1 MSTTPKYWHGFD
13 QGLNINLESS
23 FDGKYDDQDIKL
35 DIGEKKIIPLTLKA
49 LKSNGEEKISLS
61 LNDSKDFNLNKT
73 IDFYTNI
80 LGMKLE
86 DCFSSSDNDHI
97 RYAVSFGSQKINIHE
112 ETKPIKPN
120 ALNPPSGSMD
130 ICFISK
136 NKINDWV
143 HHLVKKG
150 INIEIGPEKKTGV

>member
-1 MSTTPKYWHGFD
+1 M
-13 QGLNINLESS
+13 
-23 FDGKYDDQDIKL
+23 KL
-35 DIGEKKIIPLTLKA
+35 
-49 LKSNGEEKISLS
+49 EKIDHLVITV
-61 LNDSKDFNLNKT
+61 KDLNKT

-86 DCFSSSDNDHI
+86 KFLSSLDNNKI

-112 ETKPIKPN
+112 EKKPIKPN
-120 ALNPPSGSMD
+120 ALNPSSGSMD

-143 HHLVKKG
+143 SHLVKKG
-150 INIEIGPEKKTGV
+150 INIEIGPEKKTGTLGPILSIYKRSRF

>member
-1 MSTTPKYWHGFD
+1 MR
-13 QGLNINLESS
+13 L
-23 FDGKYDDQDIKL
+23 
-35 DIGEKKIIPLTLKA
+35 
-49 LKSNGEEKISLS
+49 EKI
-61 LNDSKDFNLNKT
+61 DHVVITVKDLKKT

-86 DCFSSSDNDHI
+86 KFSSSLDDNQF

-112 ETKPIKPN
+112 EIKPIKPN
-120 ALNPPSGSMD
+120 ALNPSSGSMD

-150 INIEIGPEKKTGV
+150 ISIEIGPDKKTGALGPILSIYIRDPDFNLIEISNEL

>member
-1 MSTTPKYWHGFD
+1 MKV
-13 QGLNINLESS
+13 
-23 FDGKYDDQDIKL
+23 
-35 DIGEKKIIPLTLKA
+35 
-49 LKSNGEEKISLS
+49 EKI
-61 LNDSKDFNLNKT
+61 DHVVITVKDLNKT
-73 IDFYTNI
+73 IDFYTNA

-86 DCFSSSDNDHI
+86 KFSSSSDNNQF

-112 ETKPIKPN
+112 EKKPIKPN
-120 ALNPPSGSMD
+120 ALNPSSGSMD

-150 INIEIGPEKKTGV
+150 INIEIGPEKKTGALGPILSIYIRDPDFNLIEISNPL

>member
-1 MSTTPKYWHGFD
+1 M
-13 QGLNINLESS
+13 
-23 FDGKYDDQDIKL
+23 KL
-35 DIGEKKIIPLTLKA
+35 
-49 LKSNGEEKISLS
+49 EKI
-61 LNDSKDFNLNKT
+61 DHVVITVKNLKKT

-86 DCFSSSDNDHI
+86 KFSSSSNDNQI

-112 ETKPIKPN
+112 EKKPIKPN
-120 ALNPPSGSMD
+120 ALNPSSGSMD

-150 INIEIGPEKKTGV
+150 INIEIGPEKKTGALGPILSIYIRDPDFNLIEISNQL

>member
-1 MSTTPKYWHGFD
+1 V
-13 QGLNINLESS
+13 
-23 FDGKYDDQDIKL
+23 KL
-35 DIGEKKIIPLTLKA
+35 DKIDHVVITVK
-49 LKSNGEEKISLS
+49 
-61 LNDSKDFNLNKT
+61 NLNKT

-86 DCFSSSDNDHI
+86 EFSPTLDDNQI

-112 ETKPIKPN
+112 EKKPFKPN
-120 ALNPPSGSMD
+120 ALHPYSGSMD

-150 INIEIGPEKKTGV
+150 INIEIGPEKKTGALGPILSIYIRDPDFNLIEISNQL

>member
-1 MSTTPKYWHGFD
+1 M
-13 QGLNINLESS
+13 
-23 FDGKYDDQDIKL
+23 KL
-35 DIGEKKIIPLTLKA
+35 
-49 LKSNGEEKISLS
+49 EKI
-61 LNDSKDFNLNKT
+61 DHVVITVKDLNKT

-86 DCFSSSDNDHI
+86 KFLLSLDTNQI

-112 ETKPIKPN
+112 EKKPIKPN
-120 ALNPPSGSMD
+120 ALNPSSGSMD

-143 HHLVKKG
+143 NHLVKKG
-150 INIEIGPEKKTGV
+150 INIEIGPEKKTGALGPILSIYIRDPDFNLIEISNQL

>member
-1 MSTTPKYWHGFD
+1 VKV
-13 QGLNINLESS
+13 
-23 FDGKYDDQDIKL
+23 
-35 DIGEKKIIPLTLKA
+35 
-49 LKSNGEEKISLS
+49 EKI
-61 LNDSKDFNLNKT
+61 DHVVITVKDLNKT
-73 IDFYTNI
+73 IDFYTNA

-86 DCFSSSDNDHI
+86 KFSSSLDDNQF

-112 ETKPIKPN
+112 EIKPIKPN
-120 ALNPPSGSMD
+120 ALNPSSGSMD

-150 INIEIGPEKKTGV
+150 INIEIGPERKTGALGPILSIYIRDPDFNLIEISNQL

>member
-1 MSTTPKYWHGFD
+1 M
-13 QGLNINLESS
+13 
-23 FDGKYDDQDIKL
+23 KL
-35 DIGEKKIIPLTLKA
+35 
-49 LKSNGEEKISLS
+49 EKI
-61 LNDSKDFNLNKT
+61 DHVVITVKDLNKT

-86 DCFSSSDNDHI
+86 KFSLSLDNNQI

-112 ETKPIKPN
+112 EKKPIKPN
-120 ALNPPSGSMD
+120 ALNPSSGSMD

-150 INIEIGPEKKTGV
+150 INIEIGPEKKTGALGPILSIYIRDPEFNLIEIFNQL

>member
-1 MSTTPKYWHGFD
+1 MKV
-13 QGLNINLESS
+13 
-23 FDGKYDDQDIKL
+23 
-35 DIGEKKIIPLTLKA
+35 
-49 LKSNGEEKISLS
+49 EKI
-61 LNDSKDFNLNKT
+61 DHVVITVKDVKKT

-86 DCFSSSDNDHI
+86 KFSSSLDNNKF

-112 ETKPIKPN
+112 EKKPIKPN
-120 ALNPPSGSMD
+120 ALNPSSGSMD

-150 INIEIGPEKKTGV
+150 INIEIGPEKKTGALGPILSIYIRDPDFNLIEISNQL

>member
-1 MSTTPKYWHGFD
+1 M
-13 QGLNINLESS
+13 
-23 FDGKYDDQDIKL
+23 KL
-35 DIGEKKIIPLTLKA
+35 
-49 LKSNGEEKISLS
+49 EKI
-61 LNDSKDFNLNKT
+61 DHVVITVKNLNKT

-86 DCFSSSDNDHI
+86 EFSSSSYNNQI

-112 ETKPIKPN
+112 EKKPIKPN
-120 ALNPPSGSMD
+120 ALNPSSGSMD

-136 NKINDWV
+136 NKINNWD

-150 INIEIGPEKKTGV
+150 INIEIGPEKKTGALGPILSIYIRDPDFNLIEISNQL

>member
-1 MSTTPKYWHGFD
+1 M
-13 QGLNINLESS
+13 
-23 FDGKYDDQDIKL
+23 
-35 DIGEKKIIPLTLKA
+35 KI
-49 LKSNGEEKISLS
+49 EKI
-61 LNDSKDFNLNKT
+61 DHVVITVKDLNKT
-73 IDFYTNI
+73 IDFYTNA

-86 DCFSSSDNDHI
+86 KFSSSLDKNQI

-112 ETKPIKPN
+112 EKKPLKPN
-120 ALNPPSGSMD
+120 ALNPSSGSMD

-150 INIEIGPEKKTGV
+150 INIEIGPERKTGALGPILSIYIRDPDFNLIEISNQL

>member
-1 MSTTPKYWHGFD
+1 M
-13 QGLNINLESS
+13 
-23 FDGKYDDQDIKL
+23 KL
-35 DIGEKKIIPLTLKA
+35 
-49 LKSNGEEKISLS
+49 EKI
-61 LNDSKDFNLNKT
+61 DHVVITVKDVKKT

-86 DCFSSSDNDHI
+86 KFSSSLDDNQF

-112 ETKPIKPN
+112 EIKPIKPN
-120 ALNPPSGSMD
+120 ALNPSSGSMD

-150 INIEIGPEKKTGV
+150 INIEIGPERKTGALGPILSIYIRDPDFNLIEISNQL

>member
-1 MSTTPKYWHGFD
+1 M
-13 QGLNINLESS
+13 
-23 FDGKYDDQDIKL
+23 KL
-35 DIGEKKIIPLTLKA
+35 
-49 LKSNGEEKISLS
+49 EKI
-61 LNDSKDFNLNKT
+61 DHVVITVKDLKKT
-73 IDFYTNI
+73 IDFYTNA

-86 DCFSSSDNDHI
+86 KFSSSLDDNQF

-112 ETKPIKPN
+112 EIKPIKPN
-120 ALNPPSGSMD
+120 ALNPSSGSMD

-150 INIEIGPEKKTGV
+150 INIEIGPERKTGTLGPILSIYIRDPDFNLIEISNQL

>member
-1 MSTTPKYWHGFD
+1 MR
-13 QGLNINLESS
+13 L
-23 FDGKYDDQDIKL
+23 
-35 DIGEKKIIPLTLKA
+35 
-49 LKSNGEEKISLS
+49 EKI
-61 LNDSKDFNLNKT
+61 DHVVITVKNLKKT

-86 DCFSSSDNDHI
+86 EFSLSLDNKQI

-112 ETKPIKPN
+112 EKKPIKPN
-120 ALNPPSGSMD
+120 ALNPSSGSMD

-150 INIEIGPEKKTGV
+150 INIEIGPEKKTGALGPILSIYIRDPDFNLIEISNQL

>member
-1 MSTTPKYWHGFD
+1 M
-13 QGLNINLESS
+13 
-23 FDGKYDDQDIKL
+23 KL
-35 DIGEKKIIPLTLKA
+35 
-49 LKSNGEEKISLS
+49 EKI
-61 LNDSKDFNLNKT
+61 DHVVITVKDLKKT

-86 DCFSSSDNDHI
+86 KFSSSLDDNQF

-112 ETKPIKPN
+112 EIKPIKPN
-120 ALNPPSGSMD
+120 ALNPSSGSMD

-143 HHLVKKG
+143 RHLLKKG
-150 INIEIGPEKKTGV
+150 INIEIGPERKTGALGPILSIYIRDPDFNLIEISNQL

>member
-1 MSTTPKYWHGFD
+1 MKV
-13 QGLNINLESS
+13 
-23 FDGKYDDQDIKL
+23 
-35 DIGEKKIIPLTLKA
+35 
-49 LKSNGEEKISLS
+49 EKI
-61 LNDSKDFNLNKT
+61 DHVVITVKDLNKT
-73 IDFYTNI
+73 IDFYTNA

-86 DCFSSSDNDHI
+86 KFSSSLNNNKF

-112 ETKPIKPN
+112 EIKPIKPN
-120 ALNPPSGSMD
+120 ALNPSSGSMD

-150 INIEIGPEKKTGV
+150 INIEIGPERKTGALGPILSIYIRDPDFNLIEISNQL

>member
-1 MSTTPKYWHGFD
+1 M
-13 QGLNINLESS
+13 
-23 FDGKYDDQDIKL
+23 KL
-35 DIGEKKIIPLTLKA
+35 
-49 LKSNGEEKISLS
+49 EKI
-61 LNDSKDFNLNKT
+61 DHVVITVKDLNKT

-86 DCFSSSDNDHI
+86 KNLTSVDNNQI

-112 ETKPIKPN
+112 EKKPFKPN
-120 ALNPPSGSMD
+120 ALNPSSGSMD

-143 HHLVKKG
+143 NHLVKKG
-150 INIEIGPEKKTGV
+150 INIEIGPEKKTGALGTILSIYIRDPDFNLIEISNQL